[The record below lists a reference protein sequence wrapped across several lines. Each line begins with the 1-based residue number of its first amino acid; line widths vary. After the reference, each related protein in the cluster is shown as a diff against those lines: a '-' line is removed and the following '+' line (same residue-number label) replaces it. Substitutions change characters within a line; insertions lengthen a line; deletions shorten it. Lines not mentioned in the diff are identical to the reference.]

1 MVRRHRVRV
10 RAGLLA
16 CAALLV
22 PSAGGVAAQSSEGAQ
37 PTEAQRREA
46 SLEELAARATRAAV
60 LIDVRTATD
69 SRQGSGFLV
78 GPNGLILTNL
88 HVMRDARSARVKL
101 TSGDV
106 YDRVSILAEDER
118 RDIAVL
124 QVAGFDLPTLP
135 MGNSDSV
142 RIGAPVVL
150 IGSPLGLE
158 NTVSTGIV
166 SGRRQEPEGFQLLQ
180 ITAPASQGSSGGA
193 VLNERGDVVGIA
205 VSQLLAGQNLN
216 FAVPINYARGLLQH
230 LGREPVAVLQ
240 PTSAAGG
247 DDPVRPMS
255 SDDATNRGLAFE
267 LEGLRGYVVDS
278 RVNLGEDRQRRTRI
292 TFRLIETVG
301 GGPPRMERYLESE
314 TTRSTE
320 PFGTQQT
327 IRRERVRTLV
337 GLDGLEPISSR
348 GEVSVWTDQGWR
360 SEQHDMRFEGDR
372 VVGVITDS
380 TGQALE
386 VDRLVPSGI
395 LLRDVRDLAFATL
408 QVDSLVGRSVEFS
421 TFDPRT
427 GEIVSDRYDVLGAD
441 TIEVAGEKRSV
452 LRVNVASGLTN
463 EIVFFEQRRPRV
475 ALRRVSQDGSSVEDI
490 IRMEVMGPPGRP
502 R

>member
-1 MVRRHRVRV
+1 MFRRHV
-10 RAGLLA
+10 RAGLPIG
-16 CAALLV
+16 ALLL
-22 PSAGGVAAQSSEGAQ
+22 SLTAGAAQAQSE
-37 PTEAQRREA
+37 PERRA

-60 LIDVRTATD
+60 LIDVRTASD

-78 GPNGLILTNL
+78 DPAGLILTNL

-135 MGNSDSV
+135 LGNSDSV
-142 RIGAPVVL
+142 RIGTPVVL

-166 SGRRQEPEGFQLLQ
+166 SGRRQEPEGFHLLQ
-180 ITAPASQGSSGGA
+180 VTAPASQGSSGGA
-193 VLNERGDVVGIA
+193 VMNERGEVIGIA

-216 FAVPINYARGLLQH
+216 FAVPINYARGMLQH

-240 PTSAAGG
+240 PTSASGEES
-247 DDPVRPMS
+247 PVRPMS
-255 SDDATNRGLAFE
+255 SDDAANRGLAFE
-267 LEGLRGYVVDS
+267 LDGLRGYVTES
-278 RVNLGEDRQRRTRI
+278 RVDLGDDRQRRTRV

-301 GGPPRMERYLESE
+301 GDAPRMERYLESE

-327 IRRERVRTLV
+327 VRRERVRTLV
-337 GLDGLEPISSR
+337 GLDGLRPISSR
-348 GEVSVWTDQGWR
+348 GEISVWTDQGWR
-360 SEQHDMRFEGDR
+360 TEQHDVRFEDDR

-380 TGQALE
+380 TGRTLE
-386 VDRLVPSGI
+386 VDRLVPNGI

-408 QVDSLVGRSVEFS
+408 QVDSLVGRSVEFM

-441 TIEVAGEKRSV
+441 TIELQGETRPV
-452 LRVNVASGLTN
+452 FRVNVASGLTN
-463 EIVFFEQRRPRV
+463 EIVFFERRRPRV

-490 IRMEVMGPPGRP
+490 IRVEVMGPPGRSP
-502 R
+502 S

>member
-1 MVRRHRVRV
+1 MFRRHA
-10 RAGLLA
+10 RAVIPIGAMLLS
-16 CAALLV
+16 L
-22 PSAGGVAAQSSEGAQ
+22 SAGAAQAQSE
-37 PTEAQRREA
+37 PERA
-46 SLEELAARATRAAV
+46 SLAELAARATRAAV
-60 LIDVRTATD
+60 LIDVRTGSD

-78 GPNGLILTNL
+78 DPGGLILTNL

-135 MGNSDSV
+135 LGNSDSV
-142 RIGAPVVL
+142 NIGTPIVL

-193 VLNERGDVVGIA
+193 VMNERGEVIGIA

-240 PTSAAGG
+240 PTSASG
-247 DDPVRPMS
+247 DEGPVRPMS
-255 SDDATNRGLAFE
+255 SDDAANRGLAFD
-267 LEGLRGYVVDS
+267 LEGVRGYVVESHVD
-278 RVNLGEDRQRRTRI
+278 LGDDRQRRTRI

-301 GGPPRMERYLESE
+301 GDAPRMERYLESE

-327 IRRERVRTLV
+327 VRRERVRTLV
-337 GLDGLEPISSR
+337 GLDGLRPISSR
-348 GEVSVWTDQGWR
+348 GEISVWTDQGWR
-360 SEQHDMRFEGDR
+360 TEQHDIRFEEDR
-372 VVGVITDS
+372 AVGVITDS
-380 TGQALE
+380 AGQTLE

-408 QVDSLVGRSVEFS
+408 QVDSLVGRSVEFM

-441 TIEVAGEKRSV
+441 TIEVQGEKKPV

-463 EIVFFEQRRPRV
+463 EIVFFERVRPRV
-475 ALRRVSQDGSSVEDI
+475 ALRRVSQDGASVEDI
-490 IRMEVMGPPGRP
+490 IRVEVMRPPGFSP
-502 R
+502 Y